1 MEKVVCE
8 ICFYQGNKTEFEDNG
23 DYCIECVCDHA
34 MCPKC
39 KKPYHAAMITE

>member
-1 MEKVVCE
+1 MEQAVCE
-8 ICFYQGNKTEFEDNG
+8 NCYYRDSKMEFEKHG

-39 KKPYHAAMITE
+39 KKPYHAAMITD